1 MEETK
6 KIRLKRI
13 LMTILKWVI
22 GIAIT
27 GLLLVYVIG
36 PLLWWIVYHGILLV
50 AGGFLILVLV
60 CCLLYAI
67 FGGVI

>member
-6 KIRLKRI
+6 KIKVKKI
-13 LMTILKWVI
+13 LITILKWVV
-22 GIAIT
+22 GIVIT

-50 AGGFLILVLV
+50 AGGFLILVLG